1 MKKFN
6 LFLALLIYNLFIVP
20 LLFIAFHILGLF
32 NKKIKAG
39 IKGRK
44 NLLKKFETE
53 VKQKIDPQKPTF
65 WFHSSSLGEFEQAKP
80 IIRKLKESFNPNVI
94 ATFFSPSGYEHSK
107 NYPFADIISYIPF
120 DSVFTA
126 KKFISL
132 IKSPRIYLFLMKYDL
147 WPNHLFFARK
157 ADFTLCLANA
167 IIDERKTSSI
177 FKRFF
182 YSTFYEMFDFIFL
195 ISPEDEISAK
205 RLNLNRPKIIP
216 TGDTRYDQV
225 YLRSKDAMKKE
236 LLPDEIAQGK
246 KILVAGSTWKEDE
259 DVLIPVILKIQK
271 FEPNFL
277 TILVPHEPTREN
289 IERIER
295 EINASVRYLKFSEL
309 KNYGDEKLII
319 VDSVGFLM
327 SLYAYADVAYVGGS
341 FKQGIHNVL
350 EPAVYGIPVL
360 YGPKIQNSP
369 EAQKLAQIGGGLVVK
384 NKKQLYRALRE
395 LLSDE
400 NLRKEKGRK
409 SYELVGLN
417 IGSTERML
425 KSLGLNF

>member
-32 NKKIKAG
+32 NKKIKTG

-132 IKSPRIYLFLMKYDL
+132 IKSPRTYLFLMKYDL

-167 IIDERKTSSI
+167 IIDERKTSSM

-182 YSTFYEMFDFIFL
+182 
-195 ISPEDEISAK
+195 SA
-205 RLNLNRPKIIP
+205 LF
-216 TGDTRYDQV
+216 TRC
-225 YLRSKDAMKKE
+225 
-236 LLPDEIAQGK
+236 
-246 KILVAGSTWKEDE
+246 
-259 DVLIPVILKIQK
+259 
-271 FEPNFL
+271 L
-277 TILVPHEPTREN
+277 T
-289 IERIER
+289 
-295 EINASVRYLKFSEL
+295 S
-309 KNYGDEKLII
+309 
-319 VDSVGFLM
+319 
-327 SLYAYADVAYVGGS
+327 S
-341 FKQGIHNVL
+341 F
-350 EPAVYGIPVL
+350 
-360 YGPKIQNSP
+360 
-369 EAQKLAQIGGGLVVK
+369 
-384 NKKQLYRALRE
+384 
-395 LLSDE
+395 
-400 NLRKEKGRK
+400 
-409 SYELVGLN
+409 
-417 IGSTERML
+417 
-425 KSLGLNF
+425 

>member
-6 LFLALLIYNLFIVP
+6 LFFVLLIYNLLIVP
-20 LLFIAFHILGLF
+20 LLFIIFHILGLF

-44 NLLKKFETE
+44 NLLKKIESE
-53 VKQKIDPQKPTF
+53 VKQKFDPQKPTF

-80 IIRKLKESFNPNVI
+80 IISKIKESFNPNVI

-120 DSVFTA
+120 DSPFNA

-132 IKSPRIYLFLMKYDL
+132 IKSPRTYLFLMKYDL
-147 WPNHLFFARK
+147 WPNHLLFARK
-157 ADFTLCLANA
+157 ENFTLCLANA
-167 IIDERKTSSI
+167 IIDEKKTSPAL
-177 FKRFF
+177 KRFF
-182 YSTFYEMFDFIFL
+182 YSTFYELFDFIFL
-195 ISPEDEISAK
+195 ISPKDETSAK
-205 RLNLNRPKIIP
+205 RLNLNRPKIIS

-225 YLRSKDAMKKE
+225 YLRSRDAIRKE
-236 LLPDEIAQGK
+236 LLPDGIVRGK
-246 KILVAGSTWKEDE
+246 KVFVAGSTWKEDE

-271 FEPNFL
+271 FDSKFI
-277 TILVPHEPTREN
+277 TILVPHEPTKEN

-295 EINASVRYLKFSEL
+295 EINAKVKHLRFSQI
-309 KNYGDEKLII
+309 KNYSNESFII

-369 EAQKLAQIGGGLVVK
+369 EAQKLAQIGGGLIVK
-384 NKKQLYRALRE
+384 NKKQLYKALRK
-395 LLSDE
+395 LFSDE
-400 NLRKEKGRK
+400 NLRKETGRK
-409 SYELVGLN
+409 SYELVGSNL
-417 IGSTERML
+417 GSTERIL
-425 KSLGLNF
+425 KALGLNS